1 MEPKKIETLIHRASP
16 LLAALVASLA
26 LGACGTFQPRQ
37 GRTIERIGTE
47 LDAGIA
53 DRKARANR
61 TPSRRRCCRRSSSTC
76 RRPMAGRSSRAS
88 T

>member
-1 MEPKKIETLIHRASP
+1 MEPKKIETLIHRVSP
-16 LLAALVASLA
+16 LLAALVAALA

-53 DRKARANR
+53 QVAQTAGVPQRGDSHGGLAAVEQVAVAELRRA
-61 TPSRRRCCRRSSSTC
+61 
-76 RRPMAGRSSRAS
+76 
-88 T
+88 